1 MKIEILGAGC
11 AKCRKLYD
19 NTLAALKQCGKEAEV
34 VKVDDIQKIMQYGIM
49 STPAIVV
56 DDELKAFGKLL
67 SAGEIKS
74 ML

>member
-11 AKCRKLYD
+11 TKCRKLYD
-19 NTLAALKQCGKEAEV
+19 NTLEALKQCGKEAEV

-56 DDELKAFGKLL
+56 DGELKAFGKLL